1 MNANGN
7 FDESNDSSNKN
18 EETPLLERQ
27 EKNNGG
33 SVTLDTIVDSIKYI
47 IKRDSEIALYNE
59 ETPQSPWKFDATEKK
74 NIT

>member
-59 ETPQSPWKFDATEKK
+59 
-74 NIT
+74 